1 MRRKEKEI
9 RTREGAEEIL
19 KKAPVG
25 RLGTVSR
32 QTTPMIKPVNFV
44 YRNGRVYFH
53 SSLEG
58 EKMDHLAFGSRV
70 CFEVDEAIEYLPAS
84 ESPCEASFSFR
95 SVILEGRTRLLEDPV
110 EKITVLNE
118 LTEKYQP
125 GAKLRPLSNQMV
137 RNVAVV
143 EIVVEK
149 MTGKENKPPEAR
161 GQGSGA
167 RGQR

>member
-1 MRRKEKEI
+1 
-9 RTREGAEEIL
+9 
-19 KKAPVG
+19 
-25 RLGTVSR
+25 
-32 QTTPMIKPVNFV
+32 
-44 YRNGRVYFH
+44 
-53 SSLEG
+53 
-58 EKMDHLAFGSRV
+58 
-70 CFEVDEAIEYLPAS
+70 
-84 ESPCEASFSFR
+84 
-95 SVILEGRTRLLEDPV
+95 V

-149 MTGKENKPPEAR
+149 MTGKESKPPEAR